1 MNTFIL
7 AVRNVVSSFREYG
20 VYFLTIVI
28 GVILFYVFSSIESQG
43 IIMELSENQA
53 MSLLDLNTVMSYLSL
68 FLSAVFGFLIPYA
81 NAFLVRRRK
90 KELGIY
96 MTLGMKKSR
105 ISYMLICETALVGL
119 ISLSLGLVTGVFLS
133 QGIAL
138 LTAKLYGVRLK
149 GFFFVF
155 SVSALWKST
164 VYFGIAFLIAM
175 LFNTAN
181 ISRLSLVD
189 RLYDNKKI
197 TKLCVQRPGISIVLF
212 VASLAMLSTAYFLI
226 LSKGI
231 AAVLSDRVFLIITI
245 FLGIIGTFLFFYAFS
260 GFFFKWLSKAR
271 RVCFKGLNP
280 FTMGQLNSKMKT
292 SHLSMSFA
300 CLMLFLSISSISS
313 GSALAESIQ
322 ECYGQSEARTSAAV
336 IYVTMYIGIV
346 FMVACASILSIGQL
360 SEISDNQSH
369 YLLLSKLGANE
380 KLLTGSLFMQI
391 AFCFALPLLLA
402 VVHSAVAVKAMC
414 NAFMVVGKIDIWAV
428 SLISGRA
435 IMTLYGGYFLITFF
449 SARKIILQR

>member
-1 MNTFIL
+1 MNTFLL
-7 AVRNVVSSFREYG
+7 AARNVFKRFREYG

-28 GVILFYVFSSIESQG
+28 SVVLFYVFSSIESHSV
-43 IIMELSENQA
+43 IMELSENQA
-53 MSLLDLNTVMSYLSL
+53 MSLLVLDTVMSYLSL
-68 FLSAVFGFLIPYA
+68 FLSAVFGFLIPCA

-105 ISYMLICETALVGL
+105 ISCILICETALVGL
-119 ISLSLGLVTGVFLS
+119 IFLAIGLVTGVFLS

-149 GFFFVF
+149 GFFFVL
-155 SVSALWKST
+155 SMSALWKSV
-164 VYFGIAFLIAM
+164 VYFGIAFLLAM

-181 ISRLSLVD
+181 ISRLSLID
-189 RLYDNKKI
+189 RLYDDEKI
-197 TKLCVQRPGISIVLF
+197 TKLRSQRPGISVVLF
-212 VASLAMLSTAYFLI
+212 VVSLAMLSTAYYLI

-231 AAVLSDRVFLIITI
+231 AGVLSDRVSLFNI
-245 FLGIIGTFLFFYAFS
+245 FSLGIIGTFLFFYAFS
-260 GFFFKWLSKAR
+260 GFFFKLFSKAQG
-271 RVCFKGLNP
+271 VCFKGLNL
-280 FTMGQLNSKMKT
+280 FTLGQINSKLNT

-300 CLMLFLSISSISS
+300 CLMLFLSISSIAS
-313 GSALAESIQ
+313 GLALAESIQ
-322 ECYGQSEARTSAAV
+322 EIYGRPEAGTRAAV

-360 SEISDNQSH
+360 SEISNNRSR

-391 AFCFALPLLLA
+391 SFCFAPPLLLA
-402 VVHSAVAVKAMC
+402 VVHSVVAVKVLCDAL
-414 NAFMVVGKIDIWAV
+414 MVVGKINIWSV

-435 IMTLYGGYFLITFF
+435 VVTLYGGYFLITFF
-449 SARKIILQR
+449 SAKKIILQ